1 MLSYT
6 TLGVE
11 SVMSLLRGHELIV
24 LGEGVELYSVAV
36 PPGLAGQ
43 PLAASGIGSAT
54 GMSVVAVERGG
65 TLVTALTRDTR
76 LDAGSMLVML
86 GSLEQR
92 RKFAELFER
101 PR

>member
-1 MLSYT
+1 
-6 TLGVE
+6 
-11 SVMSLLRGHELIV
+11 
-24 LGEGVELYSVAV
+24 
-36 PPGLAGQ
+36 
-43 PLAASGIGSAT
+43 
-54 GMSVVAVERGG
+54 MSVVAVERGG
-65 TLVTALTRDTR
+65 TLVTALTRETR